1 MGYPKM
7 ITWMVY
13 GKKPL
18 KWMIWG
24 SPHLWKPSH
33 VSYGKCNHCTSSTN
47 QWERM
52 ESDSNPDI
60 HISQQISNLRLKTL
74 LGGFPLSSDQV
85 HTWSAWWKG
94 GLTWHT
100 YVKRC
105 WSRSQQPSSLRFLQT
120 NHMLSHL
127 LSSNFKGMLHHGCFQ
142 HIEHDYLHWV
152 YINKI
157 IPL

>member
-1 MGYPKM
+1 MGKSHWNGWFGGPR
-7 ITWMVY
+7 IY
-13 GKKPL
+13 GN
-18 KWMIWG
+18 
-24 SPHLWKPSH
+24 PHMWVTENVTTALHRRIS
-33 VSYGKCNHCTSSTN
+33 GKGC
-47 QWERM
+47 
-52 ESDSNPDI
+52 NPDI
-60 HISQQISNLRLKTL
+60 HILQQISNLRLKTL

-105 WSRSQQPSSLRFLQT
+105 WSKSQQPCSLGFLQT

-127 LSSNFKGMLHHGCFQ
+127 LSSSFRGTLHHGCFQ
-142 HIEHDYLHWV
+142 HIEHDYLHWI
-152 YINKI
+152 YINRI